1 MIGLRRGSASCAAVR
16 WTAGS
21 CGPFPGFGRCA
32 STTFATARRASSCS
46 QGVPLVVVQRMLRH
60 KDPKLTERVY
70 GHLTP
75 GFLRAE
81 VDRLRF
87 LPVVQEL
94 PPDEVHALA
103 ARDES
108 LGPSLVQAAE
118 EGREGARPTEANPVA
133 AWALGE
139 ARSTGLE
146 PVTSG
151 VTGRRSNQLN

>member
-1 MIGLRRGSASCAAVR
+1 VDGRKLWPIPQVRPLRFHDLRH
-16 WTAGS
+16 
-21 CGPFPGFGRCA
+21 
-32 STTFATARRASSCS
+32 STVSLLLLT
-46 QGVPLVVVQRMLRH
+46 GVPPVVDQRVLRH

-81 VDRLRF
+81 VGRLRF

-94 PPDEVHALA
+94 PRDEVHALA
-103 ARDES
+103 AGGES
-108 LGPSLVQAAE
+108 LGPSLVQAVE
-118 EGREGARPTEANPVA
+118 EGSEEARPTEANPVA